1 MQKRSMKINGHR
13 TSVALE
19 QEFWAAL
26 ERAAS
31 LRGESMPKLMAHIDE
46 TKAEKQALASACR
59 LFALSFVGQRSA
71 A

>member
-1 MQKRSMKINGHR
+1 MQKRSMTINGHR

-19 QEFWAAL
+19 PEFWTAL

-46 TKAEKQALASACR
+46 TKAENQALASACR
-59 LFALSFVGQRSA
+59 VFALSFVWRSA